1 MYGRLHEGLRH
12 RHLEAHLFAEFE
24 HQVGAAVVLV
34 QLDLPAVPAHPTDR
48 DTGDAGA
55 EQRRL
60 HLGQALGAN
69 DRGDELH
76 VHSFRLG
83 VKTLSGRCQAAS
95 GSGSSPPPS
104 ETSAGAAGVN
114 TPATPGGTGKGA
126 GPPLSPCWPTHT
138 VTD

>member
-1 MYGRLHEGLRH
+1 PPSPRPSSPSPTRRPSDLRLHEGLRH

-69 DRGDELH
+69 DRGDELD
-76 VHSFRLG
+76 VHSFRLRL
-83 VKTLSGRCQAAS
+83 KTLSARCQPAS
-95 GSGSSPPPS
+95 GSASSPPPS
-104 ETSAGAAGVN
+104 ETSAGSARITAE
-114 TPATPGGTGKGA
+114 ATSGESG
-126 GPPLSPCWPTHT
+126 
-138 VTD
+138 

>member
-1 MYGRLHEGLRH
+1 PPSPRPSSPSPTRRPSDLRLHEGLRH

-69 DRGDELH
+69 EDRK
-76 VHSFRLG
+76 STRLN
-83 VKTLSGRCQAAS
+83 
-95 GSGSSPPPS
+95 SSHQIIS
-104 ETSAGAAGVN
+104 YA
-114 TPATPGGTGKGA
+114 
-126 GPPLSPCWPTHT
+126 
-138 VTD
+138 